1 MRVLADAVGPAL
13 EEVLSGMG
21 IADEVWTG
29 LLGPATVEE
38 HGDLALPCHRLAGT
52 LHRQPNDIADD
63 IAAATCGLTAS
74 INSRIILSSKRIS
87 GWRRCHRK
95 RRTA

>member
-52 LHRQPNDIADD
+52 RALSEIISAPPMRRASFPPRRQKVYRGA
-63 IAAATCGLTAS
+63 LE
-74 INSRIILSSKRIS
+74 RIVWSFL
-87 GWRRCHRK
+87 G
-95 RRTA
+95 